1 MFHGL
6 CQNLT
11 FLCKHQIA
19 NTETVTHHTFRAE
32 AKSFI
37 GEELIGGEAIMKLY
51 NLDIIRWHAFT
62 NNKNRQRELIKLL

>member
-6 CQNLT
+6 CKNLT
-11 FLCKHQIA
+11 FLCKHQVT

-51 NLDIIRWHAFT
+51 NLDIIR
-62 NNKNRQRELIKLL
+62 